1 MKTTKRNQTSK
12 AQSPLRN
19 GNAVFIRTVTMYY
32 TGQIVGVTKDEVLL
46 ANAAWI
52 ADTGRFS
59 TALST
64 GQLSEIEPYPD
75 GIVVS
80 VSRGAI
86 IDACAWT
93 HALPRATK

>member
-1 MKTTKRNQTSK
+1 MTTKQ
-12 AQSPLRN
+12 AQSPLRD
-19 GNAVFIRTVTMYY
+19 GNTVFIRTVTMYY
-32 TGQIVGVTKDEVLL
+32 TGQIVGVTKEEVLL
-46 ANAAWI
+46 ASAAWI

-64 GQLSEIEPYPD
+64 GKLSEVEPYPD
-75 GIVVS
+75 GVVVS

-93 HALPRATK
+93 HALPRAAR